1 MLELQS
7 KRALEIA
14 GINGYW
20 ENAEEKQILDLSE
33 CLVLVLLHQLT
44 PYLIIMESLLNKL
57 QNL

>member
-20 ENAEEKQILDLSE
+20 ENGEERQILDLLE
-33 CLVLVLLHQLT
+33 CLVLERLHQLK
-44 PYLIIMESLLNKL
+44 PYLTTMESLLSKL
-57 QNL
+57 